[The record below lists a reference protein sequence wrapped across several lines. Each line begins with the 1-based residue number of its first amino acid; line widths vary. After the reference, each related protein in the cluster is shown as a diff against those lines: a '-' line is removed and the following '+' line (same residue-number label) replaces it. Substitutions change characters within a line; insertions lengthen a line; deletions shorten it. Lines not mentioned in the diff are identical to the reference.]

1 VRLFYGVPA
10 GVAGWGPD
18 SIFQGDVVSGEFNGV
33 TFNNSGVVRPLV
45 LLGYKDGGLWKAILE
60 NAQSRLFLGVHW

>member
-1 VRLFYGVPA
+1 MPA
-10 GVAGWGPD
+10 GAAGYGPD
-18 SIFQGDVVSGEFNGV
+18 SVFCGDVVSGEYNGV

-45 LLGYKDGGLWKAILE
+45 LRGHKDGGLWKAILE